1 MRFIWVCSFV
11 FLAALGEGPA
21 MAEAAT
27 LEKAAERL
35 FSGETVEKEWFA
47 SQGLASAVPHVVEE
61 ISRELGT
68 LQSIPPCSERCAAIF
83 ERGELHF
90 DMKIDGEGLITSILI
105 DPPVVYS
112 ASLDAAIEAFSELPG
127 SSSVY
132 VSRNGEMLGEL
143 NGSAPMAVG
152 SAFKLAV
159 LKALKQLIGAGKL
172 EWDQVVELKEE
183 WRSVP
188 SGQLQDWPVGAPLT
202 LHTLASLMMSVS
214 DNTATD
220 ALIDLVTR
228 NSVETISPR
237 NRPFMTTRE
246 FFQLKR
252 LDMAD
257 IRTSY
262 VDGSYDERNAILS
275 GFGDLSPPRVSELE
289 TDPLLQIEWFFSAQ
303 ELCGLMNNIGSLDVL
318 QINPGLA
325 RKEDWQTVSFKGG
338 SDAGALNLTT
348 GLMTHGGD
356 RYCVSA
362 TWNNTNSLDQLAF
375 SMKYLALL
383 HQLK

>member
-1 MRFIWVCSFV
+1 
-11 FLAALGEGPA
+11 
-21 MAEAAT
+21 MAET
-27 LEKAAERL
+27 PTPEKAAERL
-35 FSGETVEKEWFA
+35 FSGETVEKGWFA
-47 SQGLASAVPHVVEE
+47 NQGLASAVPHLVEE
-61 ISRELGT
+61 LNQELGA
-68 LQSIPPCSERCAAIF
+68 LQAVPPCGERCAAIF

-90 DMKIDGEGLITSILI
+90 DMKIDAEGLITSILI

-112 ASLDAAIEAFSELPG
+112 ASLDAAIDAFSELPG
-127 SSSVY
+127 SSSVH
-132 VSRNGEMLGEL
+132 VTRNGEVIGDL
-143 NGSAPMAVG
+143 NGEAPMAVG

-159 LKALKQLIGAGKL
+159 LKALNQLIGAGKL
-172 EWDQVVELKEE
+172 EWDQVVDMKEE

-188 SGQLQDWPVGAPLT
+188 SGQLQAWPVGAPIT
-202 LHTLASLMMSVS
+202 LHTLASLMISVS

-252 LDMAD
+252 LDMPETRAQ
-257 IRTSY
+257 Y
-262 VDGSYDERNAILS
+262 VDGSYDERSRISSSLK
-275 GFGDLSPPRVSELE
+275 GLGVPRVSELN
-289 TDPLLQIEWFFSAQ
+289 TDPLLQIEWFFSTQ
-303 ELCGLMNNIGSLDVL
+303 ELCGLMDDLHSVDVL

-325 RKEDWQTVSFKGG
+325 RKEDWSTVAYKGG
-338 SDAGALNLTT
+338 SDAGVVNLTT
-348 GLMTHGGD
+348 GLVAHDGT

-362 TWNNTNSLDQLAF
+362 TWNDTASLDQLAF

>member
-1 MRFIWVCSFV
+1 MAVLW
-11 FLAALGEGPA
+11 GGPA
-21 MAEAAT
+21 IAETTT

-35 FSGETVEKEWFA
+35 FSAETVEKEWFA
-47 SQGLASAVPHVVEE
+47 NQGLASAVPHVVEE
-61 ISRELGT
+61 LTQELGR
-68 LQSIPPCSERCAAIF
+68 LQSIPPCGARCAAIF

-90 DMKIDGEGLITSILI
+90 DIKIDGEGLITSILI

-127 SSSVY
+127 SSAVY
-132 VSRNGEMLGEL
+132 VSRNGETIGEL
-143 NGSAPMAVG
+143 NKSAPMAVG

-257 IRTSY
+257 TRTAY
-262 VDGSYDERNAILS
+262 VDGSYDERSAILS
-275 GFGDLSPPRVSELE
+275 GFGDLSPPRVSELG

-303 ELCGLMNNIGSLDVL
+303 ELCGLMNNLDSLDVL

-362 TWNNTNSLDQLAF
+362 TWNDTQSLDQLAF